1 MDWANN
7 VIVASLDPKEGFHC
21 CDGSHRMHVP
31 IYVPIV
37 HECCPCLSSVDFFIS
52 HLICSF
58 FFVYFSTR
66 HSEQVTHCM
75 EIIMLFVIQESDDV
89 HAELASCLLQNLTKE
104 AQVIP
109 SLCCLH

>member
-1 MDWANN
+1 
-7 VIVASLDPKEGFHC
+7 
-21 CDGSHRMHVP
+21 MHVP

-37 HECCPCLSSVDFFIS
+37 HECCPYLSSVDFFLF
-52 HLICSF
+52 LILFVPF

-89 HAELASCLLQNLTKE
+89 HAELASCLLQNLTKV

-109 SLCCLH
+109 SLCCSH

>member
-31 IYVPIV
+31 VYVPIM
-37 HECCPCLSSVDFFIS
+37 HECCPCLSSVDFLF
-52 HLICSF
+52 LILF
-58 FFVYFSTR
+58 VRFFVYFSTR
-66 HSEQVTHCM
+66 HSEQVTRCM
-75 EIIMLFVIQESDDV
+75 EIIMLFVIQESGDV
-89 HAELASCLLQNLTKE
+89 HAELASCLLQNLKKE
-104 AQVIP
+104 TQVIP